1 MPLLCHKTAG
11 PCHLGSL
18 WDRYYVTLRCPGGSA
33 IETRFFA
40 FLAEKHFL
48 VFDISILILLM
59 VLDLLEPVRVADVS
73 KQSHRVLSQLIK
85 FCFVVFCKPKAWPQ
99 KRSKTWFG
107 G

>member
-1 MPLLCHKTAG
+1 LS
-11 PCHLGSL
+11 LGLEISR
-18 WDRYYVTLRCPGGSA
+18 DSIVV
-33 IETRFFA
+33 F
-40 FLAEKHFL
+40 KVL

-73 KQSHRVLSQLIK
+73 KQSHSVLSQLIK